1 MLIDFHTHIYPEKL
15 ASRTVETLGGKAH
28 IPHFTDGT
36 LGSLTALMDREGVD
50 RFVLLHI
57 ATSPKNEGNV
67 NAFARQTNSA
77 RHPSFGSV
85 HPDSARWKEE
95 LLALKE
101 AGVKGVKFH
110 NEYQSFFAD
119 DEKAFPLY
127 AECGRLGLAMLFH
140 GGADL
145 AFSPP
150 EKCSPARMARA
161 AKAFPSANFIFA
173 HLGGMRSAKDSIE
186 FLAPLA
192 NVFTDTAFSSQY
204 VPLSAGREVIEAF
217 GAERVLFGTDC
228 PWDTPARTL
237 AYLKAMRLPPLWEEK
252 IFYGNALQ
260 ILED

>member
-1 MLIDFHTHIYPEKL
+1 MLIDFHTHIYPENL

-36 LGSLTALMDREGVD
+36 LGSLTALMDREGVE

-119 DEKAFPLY
+119 DEKAFPVY

-173 HLGGMRSAKDSIE
+173 HLGGMRSAKESVKFLGAPCQRIYGHRV
-186 FLAPLA
+186 FLA
-192 NVFTDTAFSSQY
+192 VR
-204 VPLSAGREVIEAF
+204 SAIG
-217 GAERVLFGTDC
+217 GARSDRSVRRGARSVRNRLPVGY
-228 PWDTPARTL
+228 PARTL

>member
-110 NEYQSFFAD
+110 NEYQNFFAD
-119 DEKAFPLY
+119 DEKVFPVY

-145 AFSPP
+145 AF
-150 EKCSPARMARA
+150 
-161 AKAFPSANFIFA
+161 
-173 HLGGMRSAKDSIE
+173 
-186 FLAPLA
+186 
-192 NVFTDTAFSSQY
+192 SQY